1 MTKPNLKN
9 IAPAE
14 KMDGFAN
21 DKQKECYILEAEILK
36 NLELFGNF
44 SEDAIKVF
52 LNNCNEILLDEGEI
66 LIAEGLPADKMY
78 IILAGKVSIHKGQK
92 RIAVLQAG
100 DFVGE
105 MSLINAA
112 DRAATATAVSKKAL
126 LIEVG
131 EDQFKQFLIS
141 NPTAMFSMMKTLSS
155 RIRGDLTIMA
165 SEMQRVGNFTHDM
178 RNILVPLGMAEVYL
192 DDVGDVP
199 EEEDNN
205 PCSSE
210 ERKKIKKSLGIIQAV
225 RNNLIVMIDQSLAC
239 AKRTQEKHVK
249 DDFEVSPLL
258 KEVVDE
264 ISCHKNLK
272 NKNIQVSVKGEVPK
286 AHFNYLDIKRVL
298 QNLLINAGHASEADS
313 TIDVQCKSLNDCIQI
328 IVKDYGAGIPEDVK
342 PLLLKENHTT
352 KSDGNGF
359 GLMSCKEIIED
370 LHQGAIHF
378 ESEVGEGT
386 SFFFTIPHCK

>member
-14 KMDGFAN
+14 KMGGFAN

-52 LNNCNEILLDEGEI
+52 LNNCNEILLDEGEV

-78 IILAGKVSIHKGQK
+78 IILAGKVSIQKGQK
-92 RIAVLQAG
+92 RVAVLQAG

-105 MSLINAA
+105 MSLINAT

-131 EDQFKQFLIS
+131 EDQFKHFLIS

-155 RIRGDLTIMA
+155 RIRGDLTIMG
-165 SEMQRVGNFTHDM
+165 SEMQRIGNFTHDM
-178 RNILVPLGMAEVYL
+178 RNVLVPLGMTEVYL
-192 DDVGDVP
+192 DDMCDSP
-199 EEEDNN
+199 AEKDNN
-205 PCSSE
+205 PASNE
-210 ERKKIKKSLGIIQAV
+210 EQKKIKKSLDIIQAV
-225 RNNLIVMIDQSLAC
+225 KNNLIVMIDQSLAC
-239 AKRTQEKHVK
+239 VKRTQEKHVK
-249 DDFEVSPLL
+249 EDFEVLPLL
-258 KEVVDE
+258 KEVVE
-264 ISCHKNLK
+264 EVSCHKNLK
-272 NKNIQVSVKGEVPK
+272 KKNIQVSVKGEVPK
-286 AHFNYLDIKRVL
+286 GHFNYLDIKRVL
-298 QNLLINAGHASEADS
+298 QNLLINAGHASEPNT
-313 TIDVQCKSLNDCIQI
+313 TIDIQCKALNDCIQV
-328 IVKDYGAGIPEDVK
+328 IVKDHGAGIPEEIK
-342 PLLLKENHTT
+342 PLLLKENYTT
-352 KSDGNGF
+352 KPDGNGF

-378 ESEVGEGT
+378 ESEVGKGT